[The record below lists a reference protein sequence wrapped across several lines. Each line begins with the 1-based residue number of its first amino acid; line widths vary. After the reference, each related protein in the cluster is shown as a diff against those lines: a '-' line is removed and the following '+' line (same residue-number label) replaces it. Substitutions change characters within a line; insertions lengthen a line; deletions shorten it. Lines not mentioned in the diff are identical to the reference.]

1 MQIRAYRPDDEGAV
15 IALWHACALT
25 RPWNDPKRDIE
36 RKLTVQPEMFFVVE
50 DGGALI
56 ATAMVGYDGHRG
68 WINYLAVAASH
79 RRRGLGRLLMAEAE
93 RALAERGCPKI
104 NLQVRSTNA
113 EVLAFY
119 ARLGYAQDDVVS
131 FGRRLIP
138 D

>member
-1 MQIRAYRPDDEGAV
+1 
-15 IALWHACALT
+15 LT
-25 RPWNDPKRDIE
+25 
-36 RKLTVQPEMFFVVE
+36 
-50 DGGALI
+50 
-56 ATAMVGYDGHRG
+56 
-68 WINYLAVAASH
+68 
-79 RRRGLGRLLMAEAE
+79 
-93 RALAERGCPKI
+93 ERGCPKL